1 MEQQEEITLIK
12 LAKRGDD
19 EAFTMLF
26 QSHYLFIYKYLLK
39 LSFRRDIAEDLVQ
52 ETMLKAYLHLK
63 NFNGKAKFSTW
74 LISIATRLFIDL
86 QRKEKRR
93 KLFKGEVQKDEL
105 RKLKWEVS
113 LSREEWSLYL
123 ELFAQLEPEI
133 RTPILLKHY
142 YDYSYDEIAKMLDIK
157 EGTVKS
163 RIHYGLKKIRK
174 EWTE

>member
-39 LSFRRDIAEDLVQ
+39 LSFRRDVAEDLVQ

-63 NFNGKAKFSTW
+63 NFHGKAKFSTW

-93 KLFKGEVQKDEL
+93 KLFRSEVQKDEL

-113 LSREEWSLYL
+113 LSREEWTLYL
-123 ELFAQLEPEI
+123 ELFAQLEPDI